1 MGKYHQLTEAQRY
14 QIYALKKVGP
24 DQQTIARVLGVS
36 PSTVSREIRRIGDW
50 EIDLVMGAKHR
61 GDWSR

>member
-1 MGKYHQLTEAQRY
+1 M
-14 QIYALKKVGP
+14 
-24 DQQTIARVLGVS
+24 ARVLGVS